1 MERHSAC
8 QHNTASEKMLSTFAD
23 MSFFLMD
30 VKLLT
35 CSGCNEDMRTLT
47 LHLFGDLCRSPM
59 ESRVPFR
66 MAGFH
71 AAGHDS
77 DVEQRSRVR

>member
-1 MERHSAC
+1 
-8 QHNTASEKMLSTFAD
+8 
-23 MSFFLMD
+23 
-30 VKLLT
+30 
-35 CSGCNEDMRTLT
+35 MRTLT

-66 MAGFH
+66 MAGLH

-77 DVEQRSRVR
+77 DTEQPCKMQTDAVADATFHTYGV